1 MSGPLNG
8 RLMEG
13 EGAES
18 GSGEHDCRKVTDT
31 TSAVTDA
38 VKS

>member
-1 MSGPLNG
+1 MSVPLKR

-18 GSGEHDCRKVTDT
+18 GSSEHDCRRVTDT
-31 TSAVTDA
+31 TSAVTDT